1 MMVGCMGAKRR
12 WFREVVIYQQIG
24 KDFFNM
30 VWPHSYILDETLV
43 LAVGLIF

>member
-1 MMVGCMGAKRR
+1 MEGKRR

-24 KDFFNM
+24 KDFNM

-43 LAVGLIF
+43 LVVGLIF